1 MKIRTILP
9 AAAAAVLMTVA
20 GAAAAEAQSSGA
32 YGQSAAQAQQDRRDD
47 RRQERRDRRERPNQS
62 STYGA
67 GSVETSRDGTRARVA
82 SGGQASGS
90 GNATT
95 SSTVDAYGETTRD
108 GSSADIYGASD
119 ARATDARERRRP
131 N

>member
-32 YGQSAAQAQQDRRDD
+32 YAGAAAQSQDRRDD
-47 RRQERRDRRERPNQS
+47 RRDDRRERRERPNQS

-90 GNATT
+90 GNT
-95 SSTVDAYGETTRD
+95 SAASTVDAYGETTRD
-108 GSSADIYGASD
+108 GSSADIYGDSVANAD
-119 ARATDARERRRP
+119 DARERRRP